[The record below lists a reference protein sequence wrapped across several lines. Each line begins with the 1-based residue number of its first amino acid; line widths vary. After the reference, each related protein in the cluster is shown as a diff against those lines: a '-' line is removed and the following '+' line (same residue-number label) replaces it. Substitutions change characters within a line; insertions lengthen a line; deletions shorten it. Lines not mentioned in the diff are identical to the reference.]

1 MKRPIVESL
10 FIEGPEGRLQA
21 SLEAPPGAFSDAV
34 AVVCHPHPL
43 YHGTMDNK
51 VVHTISRTVNRLG
64 RPSVRFNFRGV
75 GESESGYGEGI
86 GETEDVIAVAEWAR
100 QHWPAAELWLAG
112 FSFGAYVALRASAN
126 LAPACLVTVAPPVH
140 RFPVA
145 DQGAPAC
152 PWLVIQGEDDE
163 LVDSG
168 AVEAWTARLQ
178 PRPEVRFMASTD
190 HFFHGRLRLLGE
202 TLASFLRSRAPACE
216 DA

>member
-10 FIEGPEGRLQA
+10 FIAGPEGRLQA
-21 SLEAPPGAFSDAV
+21 SLEIPQGAFLDAV

-43 YHGTMDNK
+43 YHGSMDNK

-64 RPSVRFNFRGV
+64 RPALRFNFRGV
-75 GESESGYGEGI
+75 GESESSYGESI
-86 GETEDVIAVAEWAR
+86 GETEDAIAVAEWAR
-100 QHWPAAELWLAG
+100 EYWPAAELWLAG
-112 FSFGAYVALRASAN
+112 FSFGAYVALRASEN

-145 DQGAPAC
+145 EQSVPAC

-168 AVEAWTARLQ
+168 AVEAWTRRLQ
-178 PRPEVRFMASTD
+178 PRPELRVMAGTD
-190 HFFHGRLRLLGE
+190 HFFHGRLRLLSQ
-202 TLASFLRSRAPACE
+202 TLTSFLSSRAPACE

>member
-21 SLEAPPGAFSDAV
+21 SLETPPGAFSDAV

-145 DQGAPAC
+145 DQSAPAC
-152 PWLVIQGEDDE
+152 PWLVIQGDEDEVVCLEDVACWVE
-163 LVDSG
+163 KIDPPPDFLVMEQ
-168 AVEAWTARLQ
+168 A
-178 PRPEVRFMASTD
+178 D
-190 HFFHGRLRLLGE
+190 HFFHRRLMDLRGLLKNGVLPNLPE
-202 TLASFLRSRAPACE
+202 KII
-216 DA
+216 